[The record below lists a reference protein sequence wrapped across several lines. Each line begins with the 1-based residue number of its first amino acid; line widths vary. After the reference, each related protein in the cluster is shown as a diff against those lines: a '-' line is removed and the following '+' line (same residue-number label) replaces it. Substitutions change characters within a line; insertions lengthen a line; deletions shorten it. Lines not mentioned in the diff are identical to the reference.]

1 MKKQIFTLML
11 ACGVI
16 VNTYAQAPRKVVVE
30 DYTGIWCGWCPNGRT
45 ASEHLMST
53 FGSQV
58 ICMGVHS
65 SDALSTGY
73 PDNIVNGMQVP
84 GFPMGSID
92 RHNDPSV
99 GGGIFQG
106 CGATPACSDW
116 DQSVTDRLNTTAP
129 LSVSITS
136 TYNSFTRAMTATV
149 TANFVASASGNMN
162 INCVLVED
170 SIETD
175 GQQHNYMTDNTY
187 GNFVGWEWY
196 GKGNP
201 ITTYQ
206 QRDVARTNLSASII
220 GDAGVIPTSVSSGG
234 NYSHSYTYTIPSGWN
249 ASHVKIV
256 GFVCLRGTSTT
267 AVDTANM
274 TIMNAEEVRLGAST
288 LTGIVEAKEN
298 GFNLGNAY
306 PNPFNTVIS
315 IPLEISESTRT
326 SIKIFNL
333 LGEEVTTLIDE
344 ELTAGAHTFYWNG
357 THADGSAAASGMY
370 FFRVTTA
377 KGSAS
382 KTLLLNR

>member
-45 ASEHLMST
+45 ASEHLMAT
-53 FGSQV
+53 FGSKV
-58 ICMGVHS
+58 ICIGVHS

-73 PDNIVNGMQVP
+73 PDNLINGIGVP

-99 GGGIFQG
+99 AGGIFQG
-106 CGATPACSDW
+106 CGSTPTCSDW

-129 LSVSITS
+129 VAVSITS
-136 TYNSFTRAMTATV
+136 TYNSSTRAMTATV

-187 GNFVGWEWY
+187 GNFAGWPWY

-201 ITTYQ
+201 ITTYC
-206 QRDVARTNLSASII
+206 QRDVARTNLSAAVI

-234 NYSHSYTYTIPSGWN
+234 NYSKSYSYTIPAGWN
-249 ASHVKIV
+249 ATHVKIV
-256 GFVCLRGTSTT
+256 GFVCQRGTSTT
-267 AVDTANM
+267 VADTTNM
-274 TIMNAEEVRLGAST
+274 SIINSEEVRLGTST

-298 GFNLGNAY
+298 GVNLGNAY
-306 PNPFNTVIS
+306 PNPFNTIIA
-315 IPLEISESTRT
+315 IPLEISENTRT
-326 SIKIFNL
+326 SIKIYNM
-333 LGEEVTTLIDE
+333 LGEEVSSLIDE
-344 ELTAGAHTFYWNG
+344 ELMAGAHTFYWDGTRNNG
-357 THADGSAAASGMY
+357 TPVSGGMY
-370 FFRVTTA
+370 FFRVSTA
-377 KGSAS
+377 KGTAS